1 MILGFY
7 YHVPVSKYKDDI
19 MFPGYL
25 GVFIDSLA
33 SAVENLTLF
42 LHQANEHEQKEL
54 NYTLKAK
61 NINWINMG
69 LRDPAWKRSLF
80 NKKNLNPFKEEFK
93 KCDYILVR
101 GPSPLAPYFH
111 KYIKREKIIFMVVGD
126 YKEGAKNFVINNFR
140 DYIITWYLRLNDFF
154 FEREIKK
161 TKIVVNSGGLYRRYK
176 DIAKHIDRIR
186 TTTLSKGD
194 FYYKENQN
202 LNEVIELLYTGRID
216 SAKGLFELIDATSL
230 LIQNGLKCRLNIVGW
245 EIKEGKTIENQLRLH
260 AAKNKIE
267 NDVIFHGK
275 KSFGE
280 ELNEMYRMA
289 DIYIIPSYHEG
300 FPRTIWEAMANSI
313 PVITTAVGG
322 IPDELTHE
330 VNALFVSPKNVTE
343 IKEAVERMVQN
354 KSLRET
360 IIKNGQKKAES
371 NTLETQTKLLIAII
385 EKG

>member
-1 MILGFY
+1 
-7 YHVPVSKYKDDI
+7 